1 MPGLCVSAPAKV
13 ILHGEHAVVFGKT
26 AIAAS
31 VGLRTR
37 LELKVRTVIACA
49 CSSVHPLQEI
59 PDHVMLLMPDLNQR

>member
-37 LELKVRTVIACA
+37 LELKVRNLIVIACVA
-49 CSSVHPLQEI
+49 LTTRCRRYLT
-59 PDHVMLLMPDLNQR
+59 M

>member
-37 LELKVRTVIACA
+37 LELKVRTD
-49 CSSVHPLQEI
+49 HPLQEI
-59 PDHVMLLMPDLNQR
+59 PDHVMLLMPDLNKR

>member
-37 LELKVRTVIACA
+37 LELKVRTVIACVA
-49 CSSVHPLQEI
+49 LTTPCRRYLT
-59 PDHVMLLMPDLNQR
+59 M